1 MSLKN
6 NVKFIFVNLIGE
18 RYIIQPH
25 GFYAPNH
32 PLIIKVSLYA
42 QYQPCEESV
51 SYIKGNIYLSAFFLQ
66 LLNESLARGFSE
78 KISE

>member
-25 GFYAPNH
+25 G
-32 PLIIKVSLYA
+32 LYA
-42 QYQPCEESV
+42 L
-51 SYIKGNIYLSAFFLQ
+51 ITH
-66 LLNESLARGFSE
+66 
-78 KISE
+78 